1 MARAKRSLLFVG
13 IKSFVV
19 ALDRA
24 SGAEIWRTQLPA
36 KYRSSAML
44 LSVLYDGES
53 LFASVAGEVFALNP
67 KNGELLWHEPF
78 KGLGTG
84 FVTMASELGA
94 GTASAGEAAAAAILM
109 AQRAAGAAA
118 T

>member
-19 ALDRA
+19 AVDRA
-24 SGAEIWRTQLPA
+24 SGAEVWRTQLPA

-44 LSVLYDGES
+44 LSVLYDGEG
-53 LFASVAGEVFALNP
+53 LFASIAGEVFALNP
-67 KNGELLWHEPF
+67 KTGELLWHEPF

-84 FVTMASELGA
+84 FVTMTSELGVSA
-94 GTASAGEAAAAAILM
+94 TSASDVASAAIVM
-109 AQRAAGAAA
+109 AQRAAAAA